1 MANFVEGE
9 GNGSSAPA
17 RISVTDDEALALHRR
32 GKPGKIELAPTKPLA
47 TQRDLSLAYSPG
59 VAAPC
64 LAIQADPACAYDYT
78 AKGNVVAVI
87 SNGTAVLG
95 LGDLGA
101 LGAKPVME
109 GKAVL
114 FKRFADIDGID
125 LEVDSSDVDEFVNC
139 VKLLGPTFGG
149 INLEDI
155 KAPGCFII
163 EQRLREIMDIPV
175 FHDDQH
181 GTAIIAAAGLLNALD
196 ITGRTLQNTKLV
208 INGAGAAAIA
218 CLDLLKAMGLP
229 YDNAVLCDT
238 KGVIYQGREEG
249 MNQWKSAHAANTS
262 GRTLAEVME
271 GADAV
276 FGLSVKGAF
285 SADMIKSMAANP
297 IVFAMAN
304 PDPEI
309 TPEEVAEIRPD
320 AIMATGRSD
329 YPNQINNV
337 LGFPYI
343 FRGALDVRAS
353 TINEEMKIAA
363 ARALA
368 DLAREEV
375 PDEVTSAYRGRHLR
389 YGPDYLIPTPF
400 DPRLITHV
408 PPAVAHAAERSGVA
422 QKPIESKAAY
432 VHTLR
437 SRLDPTASR
446 MQQIIDRV
454 RANPKRMVFA
464 EGEEETAIRAAIAW
478 HNNGLGTPILIGR
491 EEAVTSVMDSMG
503 VDIPDSLE
511 IQNARRSPRNTDYAE
526 LLYHK
531 NQRGGMLFRDC
542 QRQVNQDRNIFGAC
556 MVENGDADA
565 MVTGLTRSTIAV
577 LDDIQKVIDRRH
589 HDRVF
594 GLTVMIA
601 KGRTVLISDS
611 LVHEL
616 PSKEEL
622 ADITIQTA
630 RFARRLGL
638 TPRCALLSFSSFGSR
653 QTEKTRRVQDAVKEL
668 DGRHV
673 DFEYDGE
680 MAANVALDQDLLN
693 HYPFC
698 RLTEPA
704 NVLIMPALHTANV
717 SSQLLSQLGGGTVIG
732 PLLLGLAKPVQIL
745 PMNASVSDILN
756 LAALAADAAEPTA
769 DEPVKA
775 DLGAGIA
782 TAAE

>member
-1 MANFVEGE
+1 
-9 GNGSSAPA
+9 
-17 RISVTDDEALALHRR
+17 
-32 GKPGKIELAPTKPLA
+32 
-47 TQRDLSLAYSPG
+47 
-59 VAAPC
+59 
-64 LAIQADPACAYDYT
+64 
-78 AKGNVVAVI
+78 
-87 SNGTAVLG
+87 
-95 LGDLGA
+95 
-101 LGAKPVME
+101 
-109 GKAVL
+109 
-114 FKRFADIDGID
+114 
-125 LEVDSSDVDEFVNC
+125 
-139 VKLLGPTFGG
+139 
-149 INLEDI
+149 
-155 KAPGCFII
+155 
-163 EQRLREIMDIPV
+163 MDIPV

-196 ITGRTLQNTKLV
+196 ITGRTLQDTKLV

-262 GRTLAEVME
+262 ARTLTEAME

-285 SADMIKSMAANP
+285 SRDMIMSMADNP

-353 TINEEMKIAA
+353 TINDEMKIAA

-511 IQNARRSPRNTDYAE
+511 IHNARRSANNTHYAE
-526 LLYHK
+526 LLYQK

-589 HDRVF
+589 NDRVF

-616 PSKEEL
+616 PTREEL

-756 LAALAADAAEPTA
+756 LAALAADAAESTSDQPM
-769 DEPVKA
+769 KA
-775 DLGAGIA
+775 DLGTGIA

>member
-1 MANFVEGE
+1 MTGFNQS
-9 GNGSSAPA
+9 GNHDGATK
-17 RISVTDDEALALHRR
+17 ISVTDEEALELHRR
-32 GKPGKIELAPTKPLA
+32 GKPGKIEIAPTKPLT

-64 LAIQADPACAYDYT
+64 LAIQADPARAYEFT

-95 LGDLGA
+95 LGNLGA

-109 GKAVL
+109 GKSVL

-125 LEVDSSDVDEFVNC
+125 LEVDSEDVDEFVNC
-139 VKLLGPTFGG
+139 VRLLGPTFGG

-163 EQRLREIMDIPV
+163 EQRLRDLMDIPV

-181 GTAIIAAAGLLNALD
+181 GTAIIAAAGLINALD
-196 ITGRTLQNTKLV
+196 ITGRTLNDTKLV

-229 YDNAVLCDT
+229 RDNAVLCDT
-238 KGVIYQGREEG
+238 KGVIFQGRTVG
-249 MNQWKSAHAANTS
+249 MNQWKSAHAADTEARS
-262 GRTLAEVME
+262 LDDAIQ

-285 SADMIKSMAANP
+285 TTDMIKSMAANP

-309 TPEEVAEIRPD
+309 TPEEVAAIRPD

-353 TINEEMKIAA
+353 TINQEMKIAA

-375 PDEVTSAYRGRHLR
+375 PDQVASAYRGRHLR
-389 YGPDYLIPTPF
+389 YGPTYLIPTPF

-408 PPAVAHAAERSGVA
+408 PPAVAHAAELSGVA
-422 QKPIESKAAY
+422 QRPIKSKALY
-432 VHTLR
+432 VNQLR

-454 RANPKRMVFA
+454 RAEPKRMVFA
-464 EGEEETAIRAAIAW
+464 EGEEEKAILAALAW
-478 HNNGLGTPILIGR
+478 HNNGLGVPILIGR
-491 EEAVTSVMDSMG
+491 EEAITSVMDSMG
-503 VDIPDSLE
+503 VDIPESLE
-511 IQNARRSPRNTDYAE
+511 IHNARRSARKSDYAE
-526 LLYHK
+526 RLYARC
-531 NQRGGMLFRDC
+531 QRDGLLFRDC

-556 MVENGDADA
+556 MVESGDADA
-565 MVTGLTRSTIAV
+565 MVTGLTRNTITV
-577 LDDIQKVIDRRH
+577 LDDIRRVIDAKPYE
-589 HDRVF
+589 RVF

-601 KGRTVLISDS
+601 RDRTVLIADS

-616 PSKEEL
+616 PSREEL

-638 TPRCALLSFSSFGSR
+638 TPRCALLSFSTFGSR
-653 QTEKTRRVQDAVKEL
+653 QTEKTRRVQDAVIEL

-680 MAANVALDQDLLN
+680 MSVDVALDQDLLDR
-693 HYPFC
+693 YPFC

-717 SSQLLSQLGGGTVIG
+717 SSQLLSQMGGGTVIG
-732 PLLLGLAKPVQIL
+732 PLLLGLSKPIQLL

-756 LAALAADAAEPTA
+756 LAALAADAAVTPTRSDA
-769 DEPVKA
+769 DDQA
-775 DLGAGIA
+775 IA